1 MGGQGR
7 VFIDPVTGKRRVTHP
22 TRPREP
28 FEIEPDEPD
37 PQVVEDM
44 LAVLEEQVTMQAL
57 DGASLEGAAGSSAA
71 ARPQRVQSHLA
82 RSFWR
87 AARPSSLA
95 TPGRMDGP
103 MVSAPQG
110 APVAASAG
118 QELQALVPHDTNCR
132 DGARRA
138 LLLAKSEAATS
149 VALFHGIVS
158 KSPRAAQEADAAPQI
173 ESPSPPR
180 ALRST
185 DWHGVQQSPLAQ
197 PLALASPEQAS
208 PDEAI
213 SLSDLPS
220 ASPAHFMPS
229 SALAIDKWVTL
240 LDDDASLMALERQ
253 WQFFNAHRIPDPLVQ
268 NMSEG
273 RTVYDADPA
282 VAPLP
287 AVASGMAETAARR
300 RHEEMTDAERAAQSR
315 RRAMD
320 DSLRAVAFTIGATAG
335 QTQGVA
341 DEMFR
346 AQDPSGRVRA
356 RLSAPPVPLQR
367 SKSEAMDH
375 VLLYNEGLRMRHEAE
390 ALAVAP
396 SGFGNQPALSSG
408 GAMVRRTG
416 AGAAKFAHGNTERTA
431 HTAAIAKSV
440 RDAQAGSASGQ
451 GKDGP
456 LAMPLSE
463 QLGEVE
469 WSIAASDVGI
479 LGRSKTMPR
488 RVPLDRGVPPS
499 IGAVGRSLSTKEA
512 ARLLST
518 RRPLAA
524 DQPAVEGPAGFAG
537 DWAMGRGS
545 LARGSAVRQSMGLHG
560 ETQQ

>member
-1 MGGQGR
+1 
-7 VFIDPVTGKRRVTHP
+7 
-22 TRPREP
+22 
-28 FEIEPDEPD
+28 
-37 PQVVEDM
+37 
-44 LAVLEEQVTMQAL
+44 
-57 DGASLEGAAGSSAA
+57 
-71 ARPQRVQSHLA
+71 
-82 RSFWR
+82 
-87 AARPSSLA
+87 
-95 TPGRMDGP
+95 
-103 MVSAPQG
+103 
-110 APVAASAG
+110 
-118 QELQALVPHDTNCR
+118 
-132 DGARRA
+132 
-138 LLLAKSEAATS
+138 
-149 VALFHGIVS
+149 
-158 KSPRAAQEADAAPQI
+158 
-173 ESPSPPR
+173 
-180 ALRST
+180 
-185 DWHGVQQSPLAQ
+185 
-197 PLALASPEQAS
+197 
-208 PDEAI
+208 
-213 SLSDLPS
+213 
-220 ASPAHFMPS
+220 
-229 SALAIDKWVTL
+229 
-240 LDDDASLMALERQ
+240 
-253 WQFFNAHRIPDPLVQ
+253 
-268 NMSEG
+268 
-273 RTVYDADPA
+273 
-282 VAPLP
+282 
-287 AVASGMAETAARR
+287 
-300 RHEEMTDAERAAQSR
+300 
-315 RRAMD
+315 MD